1 MSILRAYVGSRD
13 TAMKSPAIA
22 DQARA
27 QPTLSDDRVQ
37 AKLHEMGFSNVQ
49 DQLDATGQAPNE
61 SQSKHQTV
69 GDQHRIALTR
79 TKLPRNLAISSTT
92 NNRWHGYKST
102 PRSPPSA
109 EDEFESERG
118 LLSDLANH
126 RDRFDTDTENLDS
139 TITLSD
145 LDGFQAFQA
154 CPLPDKAATSG
165 LDQIHES
172 DYLRGESMSSVSE
185 HRQRQY
191 DGPSKAPEK
200 NDLAMDKEEYAIDSG
215 LDEINNEDAPD
226 QEVQMGDELSSHTLA
241 EELNG
246 AEYIYHLKEP
256 TKIQTADA
264 GPFKTS
270 PTVYKKLVM
279 RNSGERSPDSASRF
293 SKVPWLDPGHT
304 IDARLRITGAPYSF
318 PKQGSSRPEDIRPS
332 SSART
337 PKPMQSDPSKE
348 DHISGSS
355 RQDYQH
361 KTPVISDSQ
370 SLVRQPS
377 EPHRTTSRT
386 LVPSEPPVSI
396 MARAYNFPKIPNGA
410 NRQVLHAAD
419 DATSDTHSR
428 KRGIDLDYN
437 PTQLREMVYERLRH
451 ESFDQIKP
459 VQGAADQTLSEK
471 LQNLYDLKGSIDPHL
486 KRTAFFSNLTIE
498 QFEECGDHMVEKFSD
513 IVTQY
518 RVARQQKRMVAR
530 AFEEEIARREERIRT
545 KLHVVEKDLGR
556 LRKAGE
562 DVVRGKGV

>member
-13 TAMKSPAIA
+13 TAMESPAIA
-22 DQARA
+22 DQPKT

-49 DQLDATGQAPNE
+49 DQFDATGQSPNA
-61 SQSKHQTV
+61 SQSIRQIV

-79 TKLPRNLAISSTT
+79 AKLPRNLAISSNT

-102 PRSPPSA
+102 PLSPPSA
-109 EDEFESERG
+109 KDEIESEQG
-118 LLSDLANH
+118 LLSDPANH
-126 RDRFDTDTENLDS
+126 RDLFDTDTENLDS

-145 LDGFQAFQA
+145 LDDFQAFQA

-165 LDQIHES
+165 LDQIYKS
-172 DYLRGESMSSVSE
+172 GYLRGESLSSVGE

-200 NDLAMDKEEYAIDSG
+200 NDLTMNKEEYAIDSG
-215 LDEINNEDAPD
+215 LDETNNENAPD
-226 QEVQMGDELSSHTLA
+226 QEVQIGDELPSHGLA
-241 EELNG
+241 EELNS
-246 AEYIYHLKEP
+246 AEYIYHSKEP
-256 TKIQTADA
+256 TKIQPADA

-270 PTVYKKLVM
+270 STVYKKLGM
-279 RNSGERSPDSASRF
+279 RNSGERSPDSANQF
-293 SKVPWLDPGHT
+293 SKVPWLDTGHT
-304 IDARLRITGAPYSF
+304 IGARLRITGAPYSF
-318 PKQGSSRPEDIRPS
+318 PKQGSSRPEDFRPS

-337 PKPMQSDPSKE
+337 PKPMESDLSKE
-348 DHISGSS
+348 GHISGSS

-361 KTPVISDSQ
+361 KTAVIRDSQ

-377 EPHRTTSRT
+377 EPQRMTSRT
-386 LVPSEPPVSI
+386 LVTSEPPVSI
-396 MARAYNFPKIPNGA
+396 MARAYSFPDVPNEA
-410 NRQVLHAAD
+410 NRQVLHDAD

-437 PTQLREMVYERLRH
+437 PIQLREMVYERLRH

-459 VQGAADQTLSEK
+459 VQGAADQALSEK

-486 KRTAFFSNLTIE
+486 KRTAFFSNLMIE
-498 QFEECGDHMVEKFSD
+498 QFEECGDLMVERFSD
-513 IVTQY
+513 IVKQY

-530 AFEEEIARREERIRT
+530 AFEEEIARREESIRT
-545 KLHVVEKDLGR
+545 KLRVVEQDLGR